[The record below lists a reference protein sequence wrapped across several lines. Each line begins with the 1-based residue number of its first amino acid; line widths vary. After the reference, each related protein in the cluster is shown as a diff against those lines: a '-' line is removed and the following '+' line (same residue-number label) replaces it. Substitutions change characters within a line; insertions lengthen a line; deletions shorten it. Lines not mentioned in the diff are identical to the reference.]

1 MLKSYCLETR
11 GTIDTPMSAKSSSD
25 TKWEMERP
33 ATLKRKGT
41 AEEVAAL
48 IAYLLGDESR
58 FTTGAVHSIDG
69 GWNC

>member
-1 MLKSYCLETR
+1 
-11 GTIDTPMSAKSSSD
+11 MSSKSSAADSD
-25 TKWEMERP
+25 WKVERP
-33 ATLKRKGT
+33 AVFSRKGEP
-41 AEEVAAL
+41 EEVAAL

>member
-1 MLKSYCLETR
+1 
-11 GTIDTPMSAKSSSD
+11 MSARPSVDPSWKLD
-25 TKWEMERP
+25 RP
-33 ATLKRKGT
+33 AVFGRKGEP
-41 AEEVAAL
+41 EEVAAL